1 MKLAKFFGA
10 LALIASLSSQAQAD
24 SVLCHITYGGETRR
38 MESQPVDSPYL
49 VGTQSIGTFFL
60 FRVVYQT
67 QPADLASIK
76 IYTYADRDGG
86 PVIIHQASYPATTQ
100 NAAVN
105 GFTGLNWVYEPLRD
119 GELQYWCEMQRG
131 EKTK

>member
-10 LALIASLSSQAQAD
+10 LALIVGLSSQAQAD

-86 PVIIHQASYPATTQ
+86 PVIIHQASYPATNQ
-100 NAAVN
+100 NAGVN

>member
-1 MKLAKFFGA
+1 MKLAKFFSGF
-10 LALIASLSSQAQAD
+10 ALIVGLGSQAQAD

-38 MESQPVDSPYL
+38 MESLPVDSPYF
-49 VGTQSIGTFFL
+49 VGTQSIGTFFM

-86 PVIIHQASYPATTQ
+86 PVIIHQASYPATIQ
-100 NAAVN
+100 NSAVN

-119 GELQYWCEMQRG
+119 GELQYWCEIQTV